1 MAKIIKIAPT
11 TNTPSISHQIKT
23 SRKGTTNPFKY
34 QDFEGNSI
42 PVEAFA
48 DVFVKPEQG
57 IKFRVIAASIAGS
70 MHKIKTGITE
80 PIANF
85 VNRVKCGMSS
95 AWDYAKNTNVSDL
108 KAIKSI
114 STVLNTKI
122 ELPHI
127 NISNPIDGIK
137 NSISEGIDTFSGNVV
152 NFGKDMQSKWD
163 GLISKI
169 TSHKKISADMSVCDL
184 ENLWKEEMTSCKFEE
199 VA

>member
-1 MAKIIKIAPT
+1 MAKIIKIAST
-11 TNTPSISHQIKT
+11 TNAPSISHQIKT

-48 DVFVKPEQG
+48 DVFVKPEQTN
-57 IKFRVIAASIAGS
+57 KLKVIASSIAGS

-85 VNRVKCGMSS
+85 VNRIKCGMSS
-95 AWDYAKNTNVSDL
+95 AWDYAKNTNISDL
-108 KAIKSI
+108 KAIK
-114 STVLNTKI
+114 TMTGALNTKI

-127 NISNPIDGIK
+127 NISNPINGLK
-137 NSISEGIDTFSGNVV
+137 SSISEGIDTFSGNVV
-152 NFGKDMQSKWD
+152 NFGKDIQSKWD

-169 TSHKKISADMSVCDL
+169 TSHKKISSDMSVCEL
-184 ENLWKEEMTSCKFEE
+184 ENLWKEEIASCKLEE